1 MPKRIR
7 TSIIILIVLVFI
19 SFLTYNHLNH
29 RWESKYN
36 HLKSLYQ
43 QKNDSGYIYIVTH
56 ASSAIPLAET
66 LEKISTSKED
76 EDPAKIQ
83 QLITQAQ
90 AQAKTINE
98 QLLTIIE
105 FSDDFSK
112 KSVPEVSINQTVMTT
127 ELQKDMFILAFQAN
141 VWRPLYNISYNY
153 WKVKPKLINEDTRK
167 TLLALATELRA
178 LDKTITSYK
187 EVAADMAFRGQTPYP
202 KTLLLNQLKPHLEKL
217 KSIQNSMNK
226 NR

>member
-1 MPKRIR
+1 MPKHIS
-7 TSIIILIVLVFI
+7 TGIIILIVLVFI
-19 SFLTYNHLNH
+19 SFFTFNYLNH
-29 RWESKYN
+29 KWESKYN

-90 AQAKTINE
+90 AQAETINE

-105 FSDDFSK
+105 FSDGFSK
-112 KSVPEVSINQTVMTT
+112 NSVPEVSINQTVMTT

-153 WKVKPKLINEDTRK
+153 WKVKPQLNEDTRK
-167 TLLALATELRA
+167 TLMALATELRA

-187 EVAADMAFRGQTPYP
+187 EVAADMAFRGHTPYS
-202 KTLLLNQLKPHLEKL
+202 KTPLLDQLKPHLEKI
-217 KSIQNSMNK
+217 KSIQNNIY
-226 NR
+226 N